1 MKTAQCQWQRYVS
14 LFVFVLLNTTTT
26 KKLVG
31 GTFSSRVCLTKL
43 MRYEIL
49 ENFFLSPQIQQQKDF
64 SSLLNTTRALPF
76 LSSKHCVVL
85 FSVRDV
91 FLIFHSFNV

>member
-1 MKTAQCQWQRYVS
+1 
-14 LFVFVLLNTTTT
+14 
-26 KKLVG
+26 
-31 GTFSSRVCLTKL
+31 
-43 MRYEIL
+43 
-49 ENFFLSPQIQQQKDF
+49 
-64 SSLLNTTRALPF
+64 LNTTRALPF